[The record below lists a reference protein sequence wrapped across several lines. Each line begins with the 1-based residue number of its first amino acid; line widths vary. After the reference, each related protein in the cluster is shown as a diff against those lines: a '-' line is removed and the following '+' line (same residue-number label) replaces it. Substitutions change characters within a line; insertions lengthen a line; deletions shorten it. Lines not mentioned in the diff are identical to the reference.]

1 MANRQTIKK
10 IKLGNITADPDL
22 QPRTGI
28 NLEMVEGYADA
39 MRRGDRFPPL
49 TVFYDGKAYLLS
61 DGFHRLRAARAI
73 KAKTVLCEVRKGGR
87 REALLHS
94 VSCNSTHGLPR
105 SNEDKRQAVGKLLKD
120 KQWCEWSD
128 REIAKRC
135 RVGHPLVAQ
144 LRNELAVTGS
154 SSSERTYRT
163 KHGKVAKMKTK
174 NIGSK
179 PKPAK
184 PIMPP
189 PNKRDFEI
197 EQALF
202 ELNEQVEKYPQAAQ
216 AVAACDRGAFNNRFL
231 TNIVKWLSDF
241 AKAWEQRPRV
251 PKKRILITRPF

>member
-1 MANRQTIKK
+1 MPNQQK
-10 IKLGNITADPDL
+10 IKLADIVVDDDL
-22 QPRTGI
+22 QPRAGMNRETI
-28 NLEMVEGYADA
+28 EDYAAD
-39 MRRGDRFPPL
+39 MQRGDQFPAVV
-49 TVFYDGKAYLLS
+49 VFYDGKTYRLA
-61 DGFHRLRAARAI
+61 DGFHRYRAACVAGS
-73 KAKTVLCEVRKGGR
+73 KTVLCEVRRGGKR
-87 REALLHS
+87 DALLFS
-94 VSCNSTHGLPR
+94 VSSNAAHGLR
-105 SNEDKRQAVGKLLKD
+105 RTNDDKRMAVSKLLKD
-120 KQWCEWSD
+120 KEWRKWSD
-128 REIAKRC
+128 REISRRC
-135 RVGHPLVAQ
+135 HVGHPFVAQ

>member
-1 MANRQTIKK
+1 MPNQQN
-10 IKLGNITADPDL
+10 IKLGYIVADPDL
-22 QPRTGI
+22 QPRAGMYPDAI
-28 NLEMVEGYADA
+28 EDYASD
-39 MRRGDRFPPL
+39 MRRGDQFPPL
-49 TVFYDGKAYLLS
+49 TVFYDGKTYWLA
-61 DGFHRLRAARAI
+61 DGFHRYRAARAAGSKI
-73 KAKTVLCEVRKGGR
+73 ILCAVRRGSKR
-87 REALLHS
+87 DALLFS
-94 VSCNSTHGLPR
+94 VSSNAAHGLRR
-105 SNEDKRQAVGKLLKD
+105 SKADKRMAVTKLLEDKEWGKR
-120 KQWCEWSD
+120 SD
-128 REIAKRC
+128 REISRRC
-135 RVGHPLVAQ
+135 HVGHPFVAQ